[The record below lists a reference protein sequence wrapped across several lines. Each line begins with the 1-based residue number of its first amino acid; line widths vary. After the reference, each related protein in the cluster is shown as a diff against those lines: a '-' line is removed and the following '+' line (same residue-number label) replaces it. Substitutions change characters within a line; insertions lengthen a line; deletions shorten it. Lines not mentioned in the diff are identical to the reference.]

1 MPLLLRSATDLD
13 GRRVDVRIDGRTVA
27 AVAPDLPPRPDDE
40 VRDLTGSLLLPAP
53 AEPHAHLDKALTSHR
68 APNRTGDLA
77 GAIEAIRAVAPGFTH
92 EDLVERAT
100 RAAYE
105 YLANGTTAIRTH
117 ADLGAHTGLRHVRAL
132 LEVREALA
140 GLVDVQVVAL
150 VSAPWTPEEA
160 EQGARLLAEA
170 VDLGVDLVGGA
181 PHIWA
186 DRDAG
191 LELSFTAAARAG
203 LPLDLHTDE
212 TLDPTAQGLRTLAE
226 RVLAT
231 GFAHGAT
238 ASHCVSLGV
247 HGLDVA
253 RATAATVARAGVG
266 VVALPQTN
274 LYLQGRDVPVAPPRG
289 LTAVRALLDAGATV
303 GAGGDNL
310 RDPFNPMGRAD
321 ACEAAS
327 LLVTAGHLSTREA
340 WSAVSTG
347 ARALMGLPV
356 PAVAE
361 GAPAEFVAIAA
372 ESLDAAVAGAGT
384 ARVVVSGDRV
394 VAETQVLRR
403 VVGVPAGAGVTG
415 S

>member
-1 MPLLLRSATDLD
+1 MTLLLQSVTTLD
-13 GRRVDVRIDGRTVA
+13 GDVVDVRMDDGAVTE
-27 AVAPDLPPRPDDE
+27 VAPALAPGPDDE
-40 VRDLTGSLLLPAP
+40 VHDLAGFHLLPAP

-77 GAIEAIRAVAPGFTH
+77 GAIVAIREIAAAFTH
-92 EDLVERAT
+92 DDLVDRAT
-100 RAAYE
+100 RAAHE

-117 ADLGAHTGLRHVRAL
+117 ADVGAHSGTRHVRAL
-132 LEVREALA
+132 LEVRDALA

-150 VSAPWTPEEA
+150 ASAPWAPGEA
-160 EQGARLLAEA
+160 EENARLLEEA

-181 PHIWA
+181 PHMWP
-186 DRDAG
+186 DRGAG
-191 LELSFTAAARAG
+191 LELSFEVAARRG

-212 TLDPTAQGLRTLAE
+212 TLDPTAQGLLHLAQ
-226 RVLAT
+226 RVRAT

-247 HGLDVA
+247 HPLEVA
-253 RATAATVARAGVG
+253 RATAAEVAAAGVG

-274 LYLQGRDVPVAPPRG
+274 LYLQGRGSSVATPRG
-289 LTAVRALLDAGATV
+289 LTAVRALLDAGVTL

-327 LLVTAGHLSTREA
+327 LLVTSGHLSTREA
-340 WSAVSTG
+340 WDAVSAG
-347 ARALMGLPV
+347 ARRCMGLPV
-356 PAVAE
+356 PEVAV
-361 GAPAEFVAIAA
+361 GSVAEFVAVQA

-384 ARVVVSGDRV
+384 GRVVVSRGRV
-394 VAETQVLRR
+394 VARTQVQR
-403 VVGVPAGAGVTG
+403 VLAGADV
-415 S
+415 SQS